1 MIREANQRAVLM
13 INTAALATDATAT
26 ATVDVR
32 GFDFAQI
39 SVFKQRSAAL
49 TSLKIEHGDVDTGTY
64 VTTGIN
70 LTSGTDFTLTTQGT
84 SALTVAGTNPYYQ
97 FNIDTRGL
105 RRYLKVSVTPGTATQ
120 DVVVFANLGRRQ
132 IGGPTASSSDAR
144 SLTEV

>member
-13 INTAALATDATAT
+13 INTAALATNATAT
-26 ATVDVR
+26 AEVDIR
-32 GFDFAQI
+32 GFDFAQV
-39 SVFKQRSAAL
+39 SVFKSGSAAL
-49 TSLKIEHGDVDTGTY
+49 TSLKIEHGDTTSAY

-84 SALTVAGTNPYYQ
+84 SALTVTGTNPYYQ

-105 RRYLKVSVTPGTATQ
+105 RRYLKVSVTPGTTAQ
-120 DVVVFANLGRRQ
+120 DVVVVANLGRRQ